1 MIVGVC
7 RITLLVPGSHSLKER
22 RMVLRRIKDRVRNTF
37 NVAIAEV
44 SEGDYKDSWQSAQ
57 LGFAVV
63 ANDKVFTQS
72 VVQKVLGFVDGLGVA
87 KLIDDEQDYIDYGS
101 ERVGEPLGTWEPDG
115 PGERTGVA
123 AAAHQDHDD
132 DEDGA

>member
-1 MIVGVC
+1 
-7 RITLLVPGSHSLKER
+7 
-22 RMVLRRIKDRVRNTF
+22 MVLRRIKDRVRNTF